1 MKCIKCIKGT
11 KSYDLDEIR
20 RTDDKDADEKVLSG
34 VWKFIPK
41 SEWKTATRKVKVND
55 VVEPEVK
62 NETEGETI
70 AEKQL
75 KGKKKKVKDEK
86 GK

>member
-1 MKCIKCIKGT
+1 MKCIKCIRQT

-20 RTDDKDADEKVLSG
+20 RTDDQDAEEKVKSG
-34 VWKFIPK
+34 TWKFIPK
-41 SEWKTATRKVKVND
+41 SEWKATKK
-55 VVEPEVK
+55 PEVK
-62 NETEGETI
+62 VEVVAEVSEQLTEQTI
-70 AEKQL
+70 ADKQL

>member
-1 MKCIKCIKGT
+1 MKCIKCIKQT

-41 SEWKTATRKVKVND
+41 SEWKATTGKVKVND
-55 VVEPEVK
+55 VVAPEVT
-62 NETEGETI
+62 NETGDETI

>member
-1 MKCIKCIKGT
+1 MKCIKCIKQT

-20 RTDDKDADEKVLSG
+20 RTDDQDAEEKVRSG

-41 SEWKTATRKVKVND
+41 EEWKGTLKKAV
-55 VVEPEVK
+55 VK
-62 NETEGETI
+62 NEIIVSPDETDELTI

-75 KGKKKKVKDEK
+75 KGKKKKVKDDK

>member
-1 MKCIKCIKGT
+1 MKCIKCIKQT

-20 RTDDKDADEKVLSG
+20 RTDDQDAEEKVRSG

-41 SEWKTATRKVKVND
+41 EEWKGTLKKAV
-55 VVEPEVK
+55 VK
-62 NETEGETI
+62 NETIVSPEETDELTI

-75 KGKKKKVKDEK
+75 KGKKKKVKDDK